1 MGSGHILI
9 MLGACVRVLT
19 LINGSHSNAN
29 FTQTSM
35 MLCFGESELIL
46 MFFLFFFLFLFLLN
60 NLCVVTSII
69 HLNIWTLCKIWGIFA
84 YMWSK
89 L

>member
-46 MFFLFFFLFLFLLN
+46 MFFFVFVFAEQP
-60 NLCVVTSII
+60 LCGHIDHSLK
-69 HLNIWTLCKIWGIFA
+69 HLDTL
-84 YMWSK
+84 
-89 L
+89 